1 MFLNNFCN
9 YFYYF
14 GVAAAAEGHSE
25 SGFNIN
31 HFSEKILLES
41 ALFIKIIIE
50 VVALIIIL
58 IAIIKAIRSMFFS
71 VNKINGRRM
80 NPKDTLLLVRIE
92 LGTALSLALEFL
104 LAADIAATAV
114 APSWEKLGQ
123 LAIISAI
130 RTFLNYFL
138 QKEIHELEHMRQSN
152 IRTMDTKLITE

>member
-9 YFYYF
+9 YFYDF
-14 GVAAAAEGHSE
+14 SIATAIESHSH
-25 SGFNIN
+25 SIFTIS
-31 HFSEKILLES
+31 HFSEQLLLET

-50 VVALIIIL
+50 AVALIIIS
-58 IAIIKAIRSMFFS
+58 IAIVKAIKSMILRGS
-71 VNKINGRRM
+71 KINGRRM
-80 NPKDTLLLVRIE
+80 NPKDTLLLIRID
-92 LGTALSLALEFL
+92 LGTSLSLALEFL

-114 APSWEKLGQ
+114 TPSWEKLGQ

-138 QKEIHELEHMRQSN
+138 QKEINELEHMRQSN